1 MPMSERVN
9 IHHPRMYDCSMYE
22 YRARVKEL
30 SRLIVGRDM
39 REAERSVVAEGF
51 AFRVVSQDGI
61 AFGGDARI
69 RDDRVNVEV
78 IDDVVVSARVG

>member
-1 MPMSERVN
+1 MTERVN
-9 IHHPRMYDCSMYE
+9 IHHPRMYDSNMYE

-30 SRLIVGRDM
+30 SRMVVGRDM

-61 AFGGDARI
+61 TFGGDTRI

-78 IDDVVVSARVG
+78 IDSVVVSARVG